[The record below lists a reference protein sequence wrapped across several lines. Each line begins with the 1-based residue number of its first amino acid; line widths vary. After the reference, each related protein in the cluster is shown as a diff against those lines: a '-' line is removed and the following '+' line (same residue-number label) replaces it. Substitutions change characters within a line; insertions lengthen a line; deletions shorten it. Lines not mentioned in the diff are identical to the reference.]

1 LFFLVYFFDFFFSP
15 ERRRKV
21 LIFFLCIVYNI
32 VNAAIIP
39 VACCHPSAS
48 PPDACPAD
56 LLGFDERSFLFFSFF
71 LLFYITTDI
80 LHVKYCELR
89 IDFSDKNFHSK
100 IKGFFR
106 TTGF

>member
-1 LFFLVYFFDFFFSP
+1 V
-15 ERRRKV
+15 
-21 LIFFLCIVYNI
+21 
-32 VNAAIIP
+32 
-39 VACCHPSAS
+39 
-48 PPDACPAD
+48 CPAD

-71 LLFYITTDI
+71 FCFFLFYITTDI

-106 TTGF
+106 STGF